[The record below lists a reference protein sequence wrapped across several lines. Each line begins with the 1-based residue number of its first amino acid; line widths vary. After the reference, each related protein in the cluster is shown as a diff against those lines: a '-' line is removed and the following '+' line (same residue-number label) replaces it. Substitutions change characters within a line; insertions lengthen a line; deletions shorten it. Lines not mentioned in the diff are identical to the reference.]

1 MKIAWGL
8 TGYGPLPYMPVY
20 TSHLRAIAFAS
31 RAFEVDVDLVER
43 VHADEPT
50 MRAELSARIGGVGAT
65 DRMYTH
71 SAENRLVEE
80 LLGGDCTH
88 LFLTEMDM
96 ILPKHT
102 LVALAELAKPVA
114 SGLYFLRGGRGQP
127 CLYRK
132 VVALSENPYAHSP
145 VRLFPKTHPF
155 QVDCPGLGCVLIH
168 RSVFERL
175 TYPWFDLAEGKFG
188 SDMYFYTKVREA
200 GIEVWAHPGVACNQI
215 DYQVVGWHTYQ
226 ERLDTDPEFAAN
238 GYIIGR

>member
-1 MKIAWGL
+1 MKIAWGM

-20 TSHLRAIAFAS
+20 TAHMRAIAFAS
-31 RAFEVDVDLVER
+31 RAFSVDMDLVEKIL
-43 VHADEPT
+43 ADSGEPT
-50 MRAELSARIGGVGAT
+50 MRAAIGGVGAT
-65 DRMYTH
+65 DRLYTH

-80 LLGGDCTH
+80 VLMGDCTH

-102 LVALAELAKPVA
+102 LIALAELNKPVV
-114 SGLYFLRGGRGQP
+114 SGVYFLRNGKGQP
-127 CLYRK
+127 CLYKK
-132 VVALSENPYAHSP
+132 VVSLTENPYAHSP

-175 TYPWFDLAEGKFG
+175 AYPWFDLAEGKFG

-215 DYQVVGWHTYQ
+215 DYTVVGWHTYE
-226 ERLDTDPEFAAN
+226 ERIKDDPEYAAN